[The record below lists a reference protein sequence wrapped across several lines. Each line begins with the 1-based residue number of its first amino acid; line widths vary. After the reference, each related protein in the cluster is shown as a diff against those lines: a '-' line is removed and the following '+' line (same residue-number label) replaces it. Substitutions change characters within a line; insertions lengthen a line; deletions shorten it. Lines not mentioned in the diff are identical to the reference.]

1 MPVDQPLVDRC
12 RQIIAKHIAEG
23 RLDKK
28 GISAETFRHVPIFD
42 RPDRHHR
49 KIPQSPTGDLKR
61 DRGIRQRG
69 LKTRYDYLKIQ
80 RSYAPTKA
88 MRTCSMF
95 TIKSLVKTDDKGD
108 YIEVKQKGTTER
120 RRHYL
125 EDPDKVPDMVL
136 KSNEYGSSISGLQT
150 CDNPFCVMCS
160 RGRAMDRAERID
172 RVLNRTARGYSRFFV
187 TLTIER
193 QADARRA
200 VQDIQ
205 RRWRAVQKALQ
216 YRYKGRKLAFSR
228 AVDVTFRPDWIKVG
242 KCYHVHLHTI
252 IIIDGKV
259 DRLEIEGHILKA
271 WGSGGDYTI
280 KTSESGQDVQEVIDE
295 RRLAKYVAKM
305 GGLGLELAS
314 SQTKRGKGQSL
325 SLPQL
330 LESIEGGNVSHRR
343 VYQEFLE
350 MMKGVRTMSF
360 SKAWTEIEKALDAE
374 DTEQGV
380 EESQKASRYDFEA
393 VVPPHWWS
401 AVIAVQGLLCQAL
414 YHHRQVK
421 HDHLHCKR
429 LRRLL
434 SLDVPEA
441 RCHYLEL
448 WMNGTLKDWH
458 LDAVTP
464 CLE

>member
-1 MPVDQPLVDRC
+1 
-12 RQIIAKHIAEG
+12 
-23 RLDKK
+23 
-28 GISAETFRHVPIFD
+28 
-42 RPDRHHR
+42 
-49 KIPQSPTGDLKR
+49 
-61 DRGIRQRG
+61 
-69 LKTRYDYLKIQ
+69 
-80 RSYAPTKA
+80 
-88 MRTCSMF
+88 MF
-95 TIKSLVKTDDKGD
+95 TIKSLVKTDEKGQ

-136 KSNEYGSSISGLQT
+136 KSNEYGSSLSGLQT

-172 RVLNRTARGYSRFFV
+172 KVLKYTNRRGYSRFFV

-216 YRYKGRKLAFSR
+216 YRYKGHKLAFSR

-252 IIIDGKV
+252 IIIDSNV

-280 KTSESGQDVQEVIDE
+280 RTSESGQDVQEVLDE
-295 RRLAKYVAKM
+295 KRLAKYVAKM

-314 SQTKRGKGQSL
+314 SQTKKGKGKSL

-330 LESIEGGNVSHRR
+330 LEGIQEGETKYRR
-343 VYQEFLE
+343 VYRDFLE
-350 MMKGVRTMSF
+350 MMRGVRTMSF
-360 SKAWTEIEKALDAE
+360 SKAWTDIEKALESETAE
-374 DTEQGV
+374 TSEDKGQ
-380 EESQKASRYDFEA
+380 YDFEE
-393 VVPPHWWS
+393 VVPPRWWS
-401 AVIAVQGLLCQAL
+401 AVISVQGPLCQAL
-414 YHHRQVK
+414 YHFRQVV
-421 HDHLHCKR
+421 HDFEHVKR

-434 SLDVPEA
+434 SMDIPEGRLDML
-441 RCHYLEL
+441 YK
-448 WMNGTLKDWH
+448 WIDGTLRDWH
-458 LDAVTP
+458 LDVFTP